1 MAETTEQFKESLL
14 KIMDRKNHW
23 AWGYFSG
30 NQISKAQL
38 KIHYQQEYA
47 VYVRDF
53 PVFLSRIHAKNPP
66 IPVRR
71 ALAAN
76 LFEEETGR
84 LSIGRSHPELFLQM
98 MEGLGFSPEDF
109 EGIRLLP
116 RSRRYRAWLDR
127 VTEAGS
133 WLEGTAA
140 VTVFVEGSVKDRK
153 ELESDQVPQAHEI
166 EQTVENHPLV
176 RFHGVNPR
184 YLDLIRAHQ
193 AVEKGH
199 RWDAWK
205 MVLDHASSASS
216 HAKVRRVLHR
226 CLELWLSYRD
236 GVASACRLAPGGTR

>member
-1 MAETTEQFKESLL
+1 MAESVEHFKESLL
-14 KIMDRKNHW
+14 TIMDRKNHW

-30 NQISKAQL
+30 NRITKAQL

-66 IPVRR
+66 IPVRS

-84 LSIGRSHPELFLQM
+84 LSIGRSHPELFLHM
-98 MEGLGFSPEDF
+98 MSGLGFSPEEF
-109 EGIRLLP
+109 EGVRLLP
-116 RSRRYRAWLDR
+116 KSRRYRAGLDHI
-127 VTEAGS
+127 TAQGN

-153 ELESDQVPQAHEI
+153 ELESDRVPQSAEI
-166 EQTVENHPLV
+166 EETVQNHPLV
-176 RFHGVNPR
+176 RFHHVDPV

-205 MVLDHASSASS
+205 MVLEHAGSASS
-216 HAKVRRVLHR
+216 REKVRKVLR
-226 CLELWLSYRD
+226 QCLGLWLDYRD
-236 GVASACRLAPGGTR
+236 GVASACRLPRGGI